1 MKRVLLTA
9 TPALATQLVSALA
22 HASAPVGTAV
32 TTVTVAPA
40 PTPEPTP
47 AAPPVAAPN
56 AGAKEP
62 TLPVPVMD
70 DLLLIVVGL
79 MLMAVAFRSL
89 RNSKGAQKLLSI
101 AALGGSLTLVG
112 MGADR
117 TIAIGIMDNPI
128 APTCEGGDIT
138 GSDATTAN
146 SVTNNCESDQE
157 ILNIESETV
166 NFEECTELQV
176 RPENEGTCE
185 AGLTLVPGESCE
197 TDIFTPEDSGVCI

>member
-32 TTVTVAPA
+32 TTVTVATA

-56 AGAKEP
+56 ASAMEP
-62 TLPVPVMD
+62 ALPVPVMD

-138 GSDATTAN
+138 VSDATTAN

-157 ILNIESETV
+157 NGGDHERNHERQV
-166 NFEECTELQV
+166 VGRRRWLQRR
-176 RPENEGTCE
+176 RPRAVWKCWNLPPV
-185 AGLTLVPGESCE
+185 GLRSNNMA
-197 TDIFTPEDSGVCI
+197 